1 MVCVISVKDTD
12 LPKGVRRRP
21 WSKQEKEA
29 VWRQLGKYITL
40 LRVPGKGECMK
51 ALQAECALKRRT
63 WMDIK
68 NQVYNTITS
77 QKRKNL

>member
-1 MVCVISVKDTD
+1 MACVISVTDMD
-12 LPKGVRRRP
+12 LPKVVCRRP

-40 LRVPGKGECMK
+40 QRIPGKEECMK
-51 ALQAECALKRRT
+51 ALQAEQRSWT
-63 WMDIK
+63 DIK

-77 QKRKNL
+77 QKRKNS